1 MNDVAMA
8 SFKTQSRLLG
18 LPVAGDSEDDDEE
31 EEEVEEFN
39 EAMVGRVRK
48 RDVDSEDEEE
58 EDSSSDDEEDD
69 VDSSRESGAAA
80 DSQASDE
87 RARDRKRERAWLVA
101 NFIKVEKTGRGSTI
115 YKSQLLPDK
124 VFFSKEKLREFTDG
138 RRYKK
143 LIHEMRKGMRTHAD
157 NERFRLKAEGR
168 RERREERKRT
178 QRRDKRRVQ
187 DPSDADEIERR
198 KAKFQAKKARR
209 LERKAAATG
218 DGQ

>member
-1 MNDVAMA
+1 MKQKRTKRCSTVNDVAMA

-101 NFIKVEKTGRGSTI
+101 NFIKVERRG
-115 YKSQLLPDK
+115 
-124 VFFSKEKLREFTDG
+124 G
-138 RRYKK
+138 
-143 LIHEMRKGMRTHAD
+143 
-157 NERFRLKAEGR
+157 
-168 RERREERKRT
+168 
-178 QRRDKRRVQ
+178 
-187 DPSDADEIERR
+187 
-198 KAKFQAKKARR
+198 ARR
-209 LERKAAATG
+209 STSRSCSLTKSSSPRRSFGSSRMGVGTRN
-218 DGQ
+218 